1 MIMNEDEFY
10 MNKALRLANEAAER
24 DEVPVGAI
32 IVQRGRIIGQG
43 SNQTEQLNDVTAHAE
58 MIALTAAFQTLGKKY
73 LQGCTMYVTLEPCM
87 MCAGA
92 LVWSKIDRV
101 VIGALDERAGG
112 CGSAFNIASNRRLN
126 HQAEI
131 QYGIL
136 EKECSGILKEFFKK
150 KRKSPD
156 QEYPG

>member
-1 MIMNEDEFY
+1 MNDDEFY
-10 MNKALRLANEAAER
+10 MTKALRLANEAADR

-43 SNQTEQLNDVTAHAE
+43 SNQTEQLKDVTAHAE

-136 EKECSGILKEFFKK
+136 EKECSSILKEFFQR
-150 KRKSPD
+150 KRKSL
-156 QEYPG
+156 ETE

>member
-10 MNKALRLANEAAER
+10 MTKALRLANEAAER

>member
-1 MIMNEDEFY
+1 MIMNDDEFY
-10 MNKALRLANEAAER
+10 MTKALRLANEAADR

-43 SNQTEQLNDVTAHAE
+43 SNQTEQLKDVTAHAE

-136 EKECSGILKEFFKK
+136 EKECSSILKEFFQR
-150 KRKSPD
+150 KRKSL
-156 QEYPG
+156 ETE

>member
-1 MIMNEDEFY
+1 MNEDEFY
-10 MNKALRLANEAAER
+10 MHKALRLANEAAER

-32 IVQRGRIIGQG
+32 IVQRGRVIGQG

-112 CGSAFNIASNRRLN
+112 CGSAFNIAANQRLN

-131 QYGIL
+131 QYSIL
-136 EKECSGILKEFFKK
+136 EKECSGILKEFFQK
-150 KRKSPD
+150 KRKSLD
-156 QEYPG
+156 TD

>member
-10 MNKALRLANEAAER
+10 MTKALRLANEAAER

-136 EKECSGILKEFFKK
+136 EKECSGILKEFFQK
-150 KRKSPD
+150 KRKSQD
-156 QEYPG
+156 QE